1 MLCFNHVY
9 VLLKKYLVDCD
20 EVIFMREGSITE
32 KGSHEDLMN
41 LNGDYA
47 AMFNNLQLG
56 DTPFIEVR
64 PPDSFTCLRDK
75 SVISRMI
82 ITQIPD
88 MEETTTG
95 SITFPHGIHTVCVT
109 QMYSKAKF
117 LTFHFSKFYVVI

>member
-1 MLCFNHVY
+1 MIKNSPPSQRCYGSIIHGP
-9 VLLKKYLVDCD
+9 VLTKQYLVDCD

-64 PPDSFTCLRDK
+64 PTDILTYLSNLYLRDDNREHNCL
-75 SVISRMI
+75 S
-82 ITQIPD
+82 Q
-88 MEETTTG
+88 
-95 SITFPHGIHTVCVT
+95 
-109 QMYSKAKF
+109 Y
-117 LTFHFSKFYVVI
+117 

>member
-1 MLCFNHVY
+1 MFYLTRTCLRCFE
-9 VLLKKYLVDCD
+9 KYLVDCD

-64 PPDSFTCLRDK
+64 HL
-75 SVISRMI
+75 
-82 ITQIPD
+82 
-88 MEETTTG
+88 
-95 SITFPHGIHTVCVT
+95 
-109 QMYSKAKF
+109 
-117 LTFHFSKFYVVI
+117 